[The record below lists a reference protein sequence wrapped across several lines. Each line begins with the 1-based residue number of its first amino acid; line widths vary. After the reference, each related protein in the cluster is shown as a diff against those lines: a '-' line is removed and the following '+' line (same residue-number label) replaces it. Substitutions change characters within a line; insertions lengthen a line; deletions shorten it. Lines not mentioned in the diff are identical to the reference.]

1 MEKYLQIYQFRIK
14 SKLAENMEVTKMNVE
29 SQGNQTIQQE
39 QMFNLIRKTYE
50 NGNMEKMTISEL
62 MEQLKID
69 LQGVLAK

>member
-14 SKLAENMEVTKMNVE
+14 SKLAENMEVTRMNVE
-29 SQGNQTIQQE
+29 SHGNQTIQQE
-39 QMFNLIRKTYE
+39 QMFNLIKKTYE

>member
-1 MEKYLQIYQFRIK
+1 
-14 SKLAENMEVTKMNVE
+14 MNVE

-39 QMFNLIRKTYE
+39 QMFHLIKKTYE
-50 NGNMEKMTISEL
+50 SGNMEKMTISEL

>member
-1 MEKYLQIYQFRIK
+1 LENYLQNYQFRIE
-14 SKLAENMEVTKMNVE
+14 SKLVENMEVTKMNVE
-29 SQGNQTIQQE
+29 SHGNQTIQQE
-39 QMFNLIRKTYE
+39 QMFNLIKKTYE